1 MTTGGGGVVPR
12 AQPVPAAPP
21 TTGEVL
27 RHGAN
32 VGLGALGLARRAAG
46 RALSRVQP
54 GDRHAPPPTPPTTL
68 ELVPGAIAGLALVV
82 ERQVRTMLDRA
93 ASATADTARI
103 VTRPALVQRALSP
116 IEDRL
121 WQWNEIARREQ
132 ARNRA
137 EASALIPLIVQQV
150 TENVVAQIDFVRVI
164 EQVPMEE
171 IVSHID
177 VEALV
182 ARIDL
187 AGVIRES
194 TSSLT
199 GEAVDSLRDQGMAL
213 DALSARIVDRVL
225 FRRKARKLGVTGR

>member
-1 MTTGGGGVVPR
+1 
-12 AQPVPAAPP
+12 VPAAPP
-21 TTGEVL
+21 TTGDVL

-68 ELVPGAIAGLALVV
+68 ELVPGAIAGLAIVV
-82 ERQVRTMLDRA
+82 ERRMRAMLETA
-93 ASATADTARI
+93 ASVTADTTRAA
-103 VTRPALVQRALSP
+103 TRPAVVQRTLRP
-116 IEDRL
+116 FEDRL

-137 EASALIPLIVQQV
+137 EASAIIPLIVQQV
-150 TENVVAQIDFVRVI
+150 TENLVAQLDFVRIV
-164 EQVPMEE
+164 EQLPMED

-187 AGVIRES
+187 TGVIRES
-194 TSSLT
+194 TSSIT
-199 GEAVDSLRDQGMAL
+199 GEAIDSLRDQGMAL
-213 DALSARIVDRVL
+213 DALSARIVDRLL
-225 FRRKARKLGVTGR
+225 FRKAPRKVDVAGR

>member
-1 MTTGGGGVVPR
+1 
-12 AQPVPAAPP
+12 
-21 TTGEVL
+21 
-27 RHGAN
+27 
-32 VGLGALGLARRAAG
+32 
-46 RALSRVQP
+46 VQP